1 MNANQIVILVNT
13 FHPGN
18 IGSAARAMKTMG
30 ITQLRLVQPRCFPDP
45 EATQMAAGAADI
57 LEQAKCYDSLQ
68 DAVADCTLV
77 IGASA
82 RLRSF
87 PLPEVEPPQA
97 GELMAQESQQTPVAL
112 VFGRERSGL
121 TNEEITCCTH
131 QVNIPGN
138 PDYNIL
144 NVAQAVQVLCY
155 ETHMASRRQTIP
167 APQATPYPLQSQLQH
182 FEAHL
187 EQALTA
193 SGFLNKRSGQALD
206 KLHALFRRARPNRKE
221 LSLLRGVLTRLEQL
235 AEAEASSDSP
245 TEQNQNTPH

>member
-45 EATQMAAGAADI
+45 EATQMAAGAVDI
-57 LEQAKCYDSLQ
+57 LEQAQCYDSLRE
-68 DAVADCTLV
+68 AVADCGLV

-97 GELMAQESQQTPVAL
+97 GELMAQESQQTPAAL

-138 PDYNIL
+138 PEYNIL

-155 ETHMASRRQTIP
+155 ETHMATRRHTMT
-167 APQATPYPLQSQLQH
+167 APQEETPYPLQSQLQH
-182 FEAHL
+182 FETHL
-187 EQALTA
+187 EQALA
-193 SGFLNKRSGQALD
+193 VSGFLNNRSGQALD

-235 AEAEASSDSP
+235 AEAEA
-245 TEQNQNTPH
+245 NANANAKK